1 MPKPKKLDLK
11 EVNPIGRFDVL
22 AYRAA
27 EKLAGIVEKKTG
39 LVGVWP
45 AVEAEVQ
52 KLVINGLSGIEIP
65 TEARILLAIMQA
77 NALKAKMTG
86 DGNNSEGD
94 K

>member
-1 MPKPKKLDLK
+1 MMPRKPNKSNKLDLR

-27 EKLAGIVEKKTG
+27 ERLASIVEKRIG
-39 LVGVWP
+39 LDGIWP
-45 AVEAEVQ
+45 AVESEVQ

-65 TEARILLAIMQA
+65 TEARIMLAIVQA
-77 NALKAKMTG
+77 NMLKAKMTE
-86 DGNNSEGD
+86 N

>member
-22 AYRAA
+22 AYKAA
-27 EKLAGIVEKKTG
+27 ERLAGIVEKKTG
-39 LVGVWP
+39 LVGIWP
-45 AVEAEVQ
+45 AVESEVQ

-65 TEARILLAIMQA
+65 TEARIMLAIIQA
-77 NALKAKMTG
+77 NALRAKMGGNDTG
-86 DGNNSEGD
+86 E